1 MIFQVHLFL
10 RLNQKVV
17 NGLIS
22 MKFGIMPI
30 HGGSGE
36 LKGVDFSKVGPIV
49 QNKKDWRAESGL
61 TCENSVVKSHWWSL
75 GQCRPGELH
84 LYGAH
89 SCNNPLGNGIEW
101 KM

>member
-49 QNKKDWRAESGL
+49 QNKRD
-61 TCENSVVKSHWWSL
+61 
-75 GQCRPGELH
+75 
-84 LYGAH
+84 
-89 SCNNPLGNGIEW
+89 
-101 KM
+101 

>member
-17 NGLIS
+17 NSLIS

-30 HGGSGE
+30 RGGSGE

-49 QNKKDWRAESGL
+49 QNKKD
-61 TCENSVVKSHWWSL
+61 
-75 GQCRPGELH
+75 
-84 LYGAH
+84 
-89 SCNNPLGNGIEW
+89 
-101 KM
+101 